1 MLNINYDRAATLYLL
16 ENENRL
22 LSELG
27 HRGRRRAGAV
37 PILEKASG
45 ATYSRTGFKQVNLS
59 VCSATAHEFRK
70 AVFARG
76 LHLGVALD
84 QALFLWAN
92 RPEGTWPGHVL
103 KALEE
108 HPLTRL
114 PDVVGARLHPAALGP
129 FLERLK
135 REGGSIKTAA
145 RAAIVLWSGLP
156 RGEAGAGWDQAR
168 HAWGTRMAHDWSW
181 QAPGDRGE
189 AQASEAQALE
199 APAQDEVDLL

>member
-1 MLNINYDRAATLYLL
+1 MLNINYDREATLYLV

-27 HRGRRRAGAV
+27 HRGRRRNGAV

-70 AVFARG
+70 AVFARC

-84 QALFLWAN
+84 EALFLWAN

-103 KALEE
+103 KALDE

-114 PDVVGARLHPAALGP
+114 PDVVGAKLHPAALGP
-129 FLERLK
+129 FLARLK
-135 REGGSIKTAA
+135 QEGGSIKTAA
-145 RAAIVLWSGLP
+145 RAAVVLWSGLP

-168 HAWGTRMAHDWSW
+168 HAWSVRMAHDWSW
-181 QAPGDRGE
+181 QAPAVKAPE
-189 AQASEAQALE
+189 AQAQAQA
-199 APAQDEVDLL
+199 PAVDLL